1 MGYSQQEFSTT
12 AVSLPPLLS
21 NQEQRMLPATLP
33 LSKVLQKGEPSTSSI
48 QSTGQI
54 IHFMQVALLMICQMM
69 RRKRVPL
76 LLEQR
81 ISLSATRKMW
91 DILDLL
97 VETISVV
104 LKTPQTKLLS

>member
-21 NQEQRMLPATLP
+21 NQQRMLPATLP

-54 IHFMQVALLMICQMM
+54 ILFMQITILMICQMM
-69 RRKRVPL
+69 MRKRVA
-76 LLEQR
+76 
-81 ISLSATRKMW
+81 LSATRKMW

-104 LKTPQTKLLS
+104 LKTPQIQLLSAWRQD